1 MNTLSLKESNDKLI
15 ELIKSNKPFHVTR
28 MGIGAETYIT
38 YIYKISNNVNNNN
51 IRQYLPMLSNNAG
64 IYNITTTNSLIKYCL
79 LYFNSIKNSNHLAC
93 FKDAIINEQ
102 KYMKPND
109 EILYSRILEPFYCC
123 LEDIKPWSHYL
134 YGKKVLIISPFI
146 ESFKIQLK
154 NNFQIFKNPEKK
166 IFLDNQEFIFYKSFQ
181 TSAGNCIHKNWEETF
196 DIMCNDISKLDF
208 DIALIS
214 CGGYGVPLS
223 YYIKKELQ
231 KSAIYIGGGL
241 QLLFGVMGKRWEN
254 NDMWKKII
262 KENESKFIKPFGDE
276 IIKNN
281 NNIENG
287 CYW

>member
-15 ELIKSNKPFHVTR
+15 ELLKSNEPFHITR
-28 MGIGAETYIT
+28 MGIGPETYIT

-51 IRQYLPMLSNNAG
+51 IRQYLPILSNNAG
-64 IYNITTTNSLIKYCL
+64 IYNITTTQSLIKYCSI
-79 LYFNSIKNSNHLAC
+79 YFNSIKNSNHLAC

-109 EILYSRILEPFYCC
+109 EILYLRILEPFYCC

-146 ESFKIQLK
+146 ESFKTQLK

-166 IFLDNQEFIFYKSFQ
+166 IFLDNQEFIFYKCFQ
-181 TSAGNCIHKNWEETF
+181 TSAGNYIHKNWEETF

-262 KENESKFIKPFGDE
+262 KENNSKFIKPQGDE
-276 IIKNN
+276 VLKNN
-281 NNIENG
+281 NKIENG